1 MIIFRQII
9 AVITKFIEANI
20 VSNNSKITENKKQL
34 LTIKSI
40 RAKWED
46 NENLFNE
53 SPKKFFK
60 KFMNEYFKDLSEEKK
75 AEYFS
80 IFLRVSQKIQ
90 ANKMIEILGAPD
102 KLNILILQ
110 KYIETF
116 NFENMDVLFAMRV
129 LFSNFLM
136 FGEAQMIERVVEEF
150 VKHYY
155 KSNQVKGNKLI

>member
-1 MIIFRQII
+1 MTIFRQII

-46 NENLFNE
+46 NESLFNE

-60 KFMNEYFKDLSEEKK
+60 KFMNEYFTDLSEEKK

-155 KSNQVKGNKLI
+155 KSNQVKRNKFI

>member
-1 MIIFRQII
+1 MTIFRQII

-60 KFMNEYFKDLSEEKK
+60 KFMNEYFTDLSEERK

-116 NFENMDVLFAMRV
+116 NFKNMDVLFAMRV

-155 KSNQVKGNKLI
+155 KSNQVNRNKLI